1 MKTLSE
7 KVFVLAAVLLCAIA
21 CNRGEDT
28 VESGRP
34 LALMT
39 RRDVARMLSLLPL
52 GSDQLREVY
61 DAVSSS
67 TANGY
72 DEEYMMSDLLTAPGA
87 GVGDVRGKSRKQLYS
102 TPIRSL
108 IEDYLAS
115 REASSTKAGAADVQ
129 RYLDELIDS
138 GMQIYWPYSE
148 LWDGSTLPLITY
160 DPGNGAESNYAYVI
174 TSTDGGYEVVDSVFV
189 DENVAKSRPVWVIN
203 QNDDSACVPLS
214 AFLGT
219 KSIWD
224 SDDEDEEEADR
235 YNLYIKDFTMMRHYD
250 PWFAGASEFHV
261 WCGGVDGF
269 YASTE
274 EQLKNYT
281 PSITDFIVVVKR
293 SEIGKK
299 KRFNA
304 VLVTD
309 FSDQLDKLA
318 FLIVEDDGGTRTNWK
333 CAASVKIKSKT
344 YGFDIDIPYRSSDDV
359 VWRGQLGATYFTKG
373 KAIEGRFGDVKL
385 TFALV

>member
-108 IEDYLAS
+108 IED
-115 REASSTKAGAADVQ
+115 
-129 RYLDELIDS
+129 
-138 GMQIYWPYSE
+138 
-148 LWDGSTLPLITY
+148 
-160 DPGNGAESNYAYVI
+160 
-174 TSTDGGYEVVDSVFV
+174 
-189 DENVAKSRPVWVIN
+189 
-203 QNDDSACVPLS
+203 
-214 AFLGT
+214 
-219 KSIWD
+219 
-224 SDDEDEEEADR
+224 
-235 YNLYIKDFTMMRHYD
+235 
-250 PWFAGASEFHV
+250 
-261 WCGGVDGF
+261 
-269 YASTE
+269 
-274 EQLKNYT
+274 
-281 PSITDFIVVVKR
+281 
-293 SEIGKK
+293 
-299 KRFNA
+299 
-304 VLVTD
+304 
-309 FSDQLDKLA
+309 
-318 FLIVEDDGGTRTNWK
+318 
-333 CAASVKIKSKT
+333 
-344 YGFDIDIPYRSSDDV
+344 
-359 VWRGQLGATYFTKG
+359 
-373 KAIEGRFGDVKL
+373 
-385 TFALV
+385 